1 MLGRNWSAVM
11 DDSEESLD
19 DELSIVAMQVILN
32 AGDARNFMDKAID
45 ALGDADY
52 GAVDARLRDADE
64 SILKAHNAQTGMIQ
78 RQAAGE
84 KFEYSL
90 IFVHAQDTLMTIDA
104 ELHLFKRLLPV
115 LRGLQQRDICP
126 DSRHL
131 A

>member
-1 MLGRNWSAVM
+1 M

>member
-1 MLGRNWSAVM
+1 M

-19 DELSIVAMQVILN
+19 DELNIVAMQVILN

-45 ALGDADY
+45 ALGNADY

-115 LRGLQQRDICP
+115 LRGLQQQGRG
-126 DSRHL
+126 
-131 A
+131 

>member
-19 DELSIVAMQVILN
+19 DELNIVAMQVILN

-45 ALGDADY
+45 ALGNADY

-115 LRGLQQRDICP
+115 LRGLQQQGRG
-126 DSRHL
+126 
-131 A
+131 

>member
-19 DELSIVAMQVILN
+19 DELNIVAMQVILN

-115 LRGLQQRDICP
+115 LRGLQQQGRG
-126 DSRHL
+126 
-131 A
+131 